1 MDLLARVRQFIRQ
14 HDLIRAETRVVAAV
28 SGGSDSVALAH
39 LLGEL
44 AAADDLRLA
53 GLAHFN
59 HQLRLSADA
68 DERRTAAVADAIG
81 VPMFVEREDIAARAR
96 QERRSIENAARAA
109 RHAFFERA
117 RLHFD
122 ADAVALGHT
131 RDDQAETVLLRLV
144 RGAGPRGLAGMYP
157 RKGHIIRP
165 LLGVRRQELRAWLHE
180 RGITFAEDET
190 NADVTIPRNRV
201 RAELLPFLAARFNP
215 SIVDALA
222 DEADL
227 ARGIWDWMTG
237 AAEAFR
243 GSGGSQGSQGSEGSE
258 GSRGSQGSQ
267 GSEGSEGSEG
277 SAGSQGSGGSA
288 GSQGS
293 ESSVGSQRSEE
304 LDIALLENA
313 PLALRRLIVWNAMQ
327 SMSGGRPISLGHV
340 DAALRLMDEGGRLD
354 APGQLLE
361 RIGPALVLTGRP
373 SGTRGR
379 WSENPENLAS
389 RANLFR
395 YPLSIPGETVLPEA
409 GWIVSAEAAAA
420 TDGATVSNGC
430 PAPGTAIVR
439 RDLCRGP
446 LSVRNRRPG
455 DRFTPVGLPGR
466 KKLQDFFVDRKVAR
480 RDRDAVPLV
489 VDAADRIV
497 WVAGYGIDEA
507 FRVTDPAQAVVIFK
521 VRRV

>member
-1 MDLLARVRQFIRQ
+1 MDLLARIRHTIRQ
-14 HDLIRAETRVVAAV
+14 HDLARAETRVVAAV

-39 LLGEL
+39 ILREL
-44 AAADDLRLA
+44 DAARELRLA

-59 HQLRLSADA
+59 HQLRATAAD
-68 DERRTAAVADAIG
+68 DERCAAAVAAAVG
-81 VPMFVEREDIAARAR
+81 VEMFVEREDVAARAR
-96 QERRSIENAARAA
+96 REHRSTEDAARTA

-144 RGAGPRGLAGMYP
+144 RGAGPRGLAAMYP
-157 RKGHIIRP
+157 RKGGIIRP
-165 LLGVRRQELRAWLHE
+165 LLSARRQDLREWLAAL
-180 RGITFAEDET
+180 RITFVEDET
-190 NADVTIPRNRV
+190 NADVAIPRNRV
-201 RAELLPFLAARFNP
+201 RAELLPLLAARFNP

-222 DEADL
+222 DEADI
-227 ARGIWDWMTG
+227 AREVWEWMTS

-243 GSGGSQGSQGSEGSE
+243 GSEA
-258 GSRGSQGSQ
+258 
-267 GSEGSEGSEG
+267 
-277 SAGSQGSGGSA
+277 SAGSRS
-288 GSQGS
+288 S
-293 ESSVGSQRSEE
+293 ED
-304 LDIALLENA
+304 LDIALLQSA

-340 DAALRLMDEGGRLD
+340 DAALRLMDEGGRVD
-354 APGQLLE
+354 APGQRLE
-361 RIGPALVLTGRP
+361 RIGPALVLTSRP
-373 SGTRGR
+373 PGTQGR
-379 WSENPENLAS
+379 WGENPENLAN

-395 YPLSIPGETVLPEA
+395 YPLSIPGETALPEA
-409 GWIVSAEAAAA
+409 GWIVSAEPAA
-420 TDGATVSNGC
+420 GADRAIVSSGGFE
-430 PAPGTAIVR
+430 PSTAIVR
-439 RDLCRGP
+439 GDLCLGP

-455 DRFTPVGLPGR
+455 DRFTPVGLRGR

-507 FRVTDPAQAVVIFK
+507 FQVTNPAQAVVIFK

>member
-1 MDLLARVRQFIRQ
+1 MALLARIRQFIRQ
-14 HDLIRAETRVVAAV
+14 HALTRAETRVVAAV

-39 LLGEL
+39 LLREL
-44 AAADDLRLA
+44 TAAGDLGLA

-59 HQLRLSADA
+59 HQLRLSAAD
-68 DERRTAAVADAIG
+68 DERCTAAVADAVG
-81 VPMFVEREDIAARAR
+81 VPLFVEREDVAARAR
-96 QERRSIENAARAA
+96 RERRSIENAARAA

-165 LLGVRRQELRAWLHE
+165 LLGVRRQELRAWLHD
-180 RGITFAEDET
+180 RGIPFAEDET

-227 ARGIWDWMTG
+227 AREIWDWMTG
-237 AAEAFR
+237 AAAELI
-243 GSGGSQGSQGSEGSE
+243 GETLDVPTLM
-258 GSRGSQGSQ
+258 
-267 GSEGSEGSEG
+267 
-277 SAGSQGSGGSA
+277 SA
-288 GSQGS
+288 
-293 ESSVGSQRSEE
+293 
-304 LDIALLENA
+304 
-313 PLALRRLIVWNAMQ
+313 PPALRRLVVWTAMQ
-327 SMSGGRPISLGHV
+327 KASGGRPVAFGHV
-340 DAALRLMDEGGRLD
+340 EAVLRLMHDGGVID
-354 APGQLLE
+354 APGQHVE
-361 RIGPALVLTGRP
+361 RVGSRLVLTSRPHGTVGRP
-373 SGTRGR
+373 EAPT
-379 WSENPENLAS
+379 
-389 RANLFR
+389 ANFFK
-395 YPLSIPGETVLPEA
+395 YPLSIPGETALPEA

-420 TDGATVSNGC
+420 ADSATVSNGRL
-430 PAPGTAIVR
+430 APGTAIVR
-439 RDLCRGP
+439 SDLCRGP

-521 VRRV
+521 LRRV

>member
-1 MDLLARVRQFIRQ
+1 MDLLARIRQFIRQ

-39 LLGEL
+39 LLREL
-44 AAADDLRLA
+44 AAAGDLRLA

-59 HQLRLSADA
+59 HQLRFSAAD
-68 DERRTAAVADAIG
+68 DERCTAAVADAIG
-81 VPMFVEREDIAARAR
+81 VPMFVEREDVAARAR
-96 QERRSIENAARAA
+96 KERRSIENAARAA

-165 LLGVRRQELRAWLHE
+165 LLGVRRQELRAWLHD

-222 DEADL
+222 DEANL
-227 ARGIWDWMTG
+227 AREIWDWMTV
-237 AAEAFR
+237 EAGTFT
-243 GSGGSQGSQGSEGSE
+243 GSEGSE
-258 GSRGSQGSQ
+258 
-267 GSEGSEGSEG
+267 
-277 SAGSQGSGGSA
+277 
-288 GSQGS
+288 
-293 ESSVGSQRSEE
+293 E
-304 LDIALLENA
+304 LDVPTLMSA
-313 PLALRRLIVWNAMQ
+313 PPALRRLVVWTAMQ
-327 SMSGGRPISLGHV
+327 KASGGRPVAFGHV
-340 DAALRLMDEGGRLD
+340 EAALRLMHDSGVID
-354 APGQLLE
+354 APGQRVE
-361 RIGPALVLTGRP
+361 RVGSRLVLTSRPHGTKGRFG
-373 SGTRGR
+373 S
-379 WSENPENLAS
+379 
-389 RANLFR
+389 ANLFR
-395 YPLSIPGETVLPEA
+395 YPLSIPGETALPEA

-420 TDGATVSNGC
+420 TDGATVSNGRF
-430 PAPGTAIVR
+430 APGTAIVR

-507 FRVTDPAQAVVIFK
+507 FRVTDPVQAVVIFK

>member
-1 MDLLARVRQFIRQ
+1 MDLLARIRHTISQ
-14 HDLIRAETRVVAAV
+14 HDLARAGTRVVAAV

-39 LLGEL
+39 ILRELDAAGE
-44 AAADDLRLA
+44 LRLA

-59 HQLRLSADA
+59 HQLRATAAD
-68 DERRTAAVADAIG
+68 DERCAAAVAAAVG
-81 VPMFVEREDIAARAR
+81 VEMFVEREDVAARAR
-96 QERRSIENAARAA
+96 RERRSTEDAARTA
-109 RHAFFERA
+109 RHSFFERA
-117 RLHFD
+117 RIHFD

-144 RGAGPRGLAGMYP
+144 RGAGPRGLAAMYP
-157 RKGHIIRP
+157 RKGRIIRP
-165 LLGVRRQELRAWLHE
+165 LLGARRQDLREWLDA
-180 RGITFAEDET
+180 RRITFVEDET
-190 NADVTIPRNRV
+190 NADVAIPRNRV
-201 RAELLPFLAARFNP
+201 RAELLPLLEARFNP

-222 DEADL
+222 DEADI
-227 ARGIWDWMTG
+227 AREVWEWMTS
-237 AAEAFR
+237 AAEAFT
-243 GSGGSQGSQGSEGSE
+243 
-258 GSRGSQGSQ
+258 GSRGGSK
-267 GSEGSEGSEG
+267 G
-277 SAGSQGSGGSA
+277 SAGSA
-288 GSQGS
+288 D
-293 ESSVGSQRSEE
+293 SQRSKE
-304 LDIALLENA
+304 LDIAVLDGA

-354 APGQLLE
+354 APGQRLE

-373 SGTRGR
+373 PGTRGR
-379 WSENPENLAS
+379 WSENPESSAN

-395 YPLSIPGETVLPEA
+395 YPLSIPGETALPEA
-409 GWIVSAEAAAA
+409 GWIVSAEPAA
-420 TDGATVSNGC
+420 GADRAVVSSGSFE
-430 PAPGTAIVR
+430 PSTAIVR
-439 RDLCRGP
+439 GDLCLGP

-455 DRFTPVGLPGR
+455 DRFTPVGLRGR

-507 FRVTDPAQAVVIFK
+507 FQVTNPAQAVVIFK